1 MTQQLSVLTALTE
14 DPDSVSSTHMAAHNV
29 CDFSSRGSN
38 ASSDLCGLL
47 HTCDRHTLSIHIHI
61 KQIRKK
67 IKKKKSLQSQIL
79 KYKVTLLGA
88 IKYGHTDA

>member
-1 MTQQLSVLTALTE
+1 MAVHGDIWYFHWLLSALTE

-47 HTCDRHTLSIHIHI
+47 SSQQLGRQRELCEFEA
-61 KQIRKK
+61 
-67 IKKKKSLQSQIL
+67 SLVYRVSGQS
-79 KYKVTLLGA
+79 YTVRPCLG
-88 IKYGHTDA
+88 